1 MIVEAHEWKHM
12 MGSLYTVQC
21 FSTLKKLEVMPSP
34 ASGKKAEIIIPGK
47 GDKDRQILYDITSRC
62 DLKMDTDELIAW
74 RHRITDLETSHHQD
88 IKMWSREK

>member
-1 MIVEAHEWKHM
+1 
-12 MGSLYTVQC
+12 MGNVYTKQC
-21 FSTLKKLEVMPSP
+21 FSTLKKLEVMLSP
-34 ASGKKAEIIIPGK
+34 ASGKLVEMIIPGK

-88 IKMWSREK
+88 IKMWRREK